1 MEITCYD
8 KYGRVIEKIVQWDVG
23 QSISIEG
30 YDLTSYAP
38 QIHFANA
45 NSEKALVVE
54 SVFSGGLLSCQ
65 VPNSLARENLPIIMY
80 IYDAVGETGKTN
92 TIIKIPVTPRPMP
105 EDVVYTDDVG
115 VISPLRHRDLRK
127 QLKHLLMRQK
137 YRKRMRQ
144 RVKVQLSLLLLKLP
158 KVQKKQRLM

>member
-23 QSISIEG
+23 QSISIKG

-105 EDVVYTDDVG
+105 EDVVSVNDPD
-115 VISPLRHRDLRK
+115 VISLKEVLRQAK
-127 QLKHLLMRQK
+127 EYMNKAQN
-137 YRKRMRQ
+137 YA
-144 RVKVQLSLLLLKLP
+144 VAAEASA
-158 KVQKKQRLM
+158 KKAQEAADSIKS

>member
-23 QSISIEG
+23 QSISIKG

-54 SVFSGGLLSCQ
+54 SVLSGGLLSCQ

-105 EDVVYTDDVG
+105 EDAVSVNDPD
-115 VISPLRHRDLRK
+115 VISLKEVLRQAK
-127 QLKHLLMRQK
+127 EYMNKAQN
-137 YRKRMRQ
+137 YA
-144 RVKVQLSLLLLKLP
+144 VAAEASA
-158 KVQKKQRLM
+158 KKAQEAADSIKS

>member
-8 KYGRVIEKIVQWDVG
+8 KYGRMIENIVQWDVG
-23 QSISIEG
+23 QSISIKG

-54 SVFSGGLLSCQ
+54 SVLSGGLLSCQ
-65 VPNSLARENLPIIMY
+65 VPNSLAREDLPIIMY

-105 EDVVYTDDVG
+105 DDLAYVNEPD
-115 VISPLRHRDLRK
+115 VISLKEALRQAREYMNK
-127 QLKHLLMRQK
+127 AQN
-137 YRKRMRQ
+137 YA
-144 RVKVQLSLLLLKLP
+144 VAAEASA
-158 KVQKKQRLM
+158 KKAQEAADSIKP

>member
-23 QSISIEG
+23 QSISIKG

-54 SVFSGGLLSCQ
+54 SVLSGGLLSCQ

-105 EDVVYTDDVG
+105 EDVVSVNDPD
-115 VISPLRHRDLRK
+115 VISLKEVLRQAKEYMDK
-127 QLKHLLMRQK
+127 AQN
-137 YRKRMRQ
+137 YA
-144 RVKVQLSLLLLKLP
+144 VAAEASA
-158 KVQKKQRLM
+158 KKAQEAADSIKS

>member
-23 QSISIEG
+23 QSISING

-105 EDVVYTDDVG
+105 EDVVSVNDPD
-115 VISPLRHRDLRK
+115 VISLKEVLRQAK
-127 QLKHLLMRQK
+127 EYMNKAQN
-137 YRKRMRQ
+137 YA
-144 RVKVQLSLLLLKLP
+144 VAAEASA
-158 KVQKKQRLM
+158 KKAQEAADSIKS